1 MFYRLRGTLIHT
13 EPGMAAIE
21 CGGVGFKCLT
31 SMSTLRALPRQGEE
45 AILYTHLNVREDAL
59 DLFGFATV
67 SELNCFQMLTA
78 VSGVGPKAALA
89 ILSELTPEQVAL
101 AVATGDSKALTRA
114 SGVGPKLAQRI
125 ALELRDKVKKLQTGS
140 GISAAPALGAVSA
153 SSNAA
158 AAVNAL
164 AVLGYQPT
172 DAAAIVAKFDS
183 SLPVEELIRQ
193 SLKSMDPGDSGK
205 K

>member
-1 MFYRLRGTLIHT
+1 MFYRLRGILIHS
-13 EPGMAAIE
+13 EPGFAAVE

-31 SMSTLRALPRQGEE
+31 SLGTLRALPRQGEE
-45 AILYTHLNVREDAL
+45 VVLYTHLNVREDAL

-67 SELNCFQMLTA
+67 AELNCFKMLTG

-89 ILSELTPEQVAL
+89 ILSELTPEQVAV

-114 SGVGPKLAQRI
+114 SGVGTKLAQRI
-125 ALELRDKVKKLQTGS
+125 ALELRDKVKSLQKSS
-140 GISAAPALGAVSA
+140 GASAPAAGQISA

-158 AAVNAL
+158 SAVNAL

-172 DAAAIVAKFDS
+172 DAAAVVGKFDS
-183 SLPVEELIRQ
+183 SLPVEELIRL
-193 SLKSMDPGDSGK
+193 SLKAMDSGNRK
-205 K
+205 Q

>member
-67 SELNCFQMLTA
+67 SELNCFKMLTA

-125 ALELRDKVKKLQTGS
+125 ALELRDKVKKLQSGS
-140 GISAAPALGAVSA
+140 GSSAAPSLGAVSA

-183 SLPVEELIRQ
+183 SLPVEELIRR
-193 SLKSMDPGDSGK
+193 SLQSMDPGNSGK